1 MAQQPTSMKWSF
13 KIARFAGIDVYV
25 HATFLLLLTWI
36 GWHYWLSE
44 GNLGAVIV
52 GISFILLLFSCVV
65 LHEFGHA
72 LTARRYGIRT
82 RNITLLPI
90 GGVASLERMPD
101 DPRQEIIVALAGPAV
116 NLFIALL
123 LWVWLLLSNNLITD
137 ASVLSD
143 SNGFLHRIMVINLV
157 LAIFN
162 LLPAFPMDGGRVV
175 RAALSMRVGHHQ
187 ATKVA
192 ANIGQALA
200 MGMGILGLLYNPFL
214 MFIAVFIWV
223 GAAAESGME
232 EVKHGLSHI
241 TAGNAMIN
249 DYQTLRVDDP
259 LSRAITLTLAGSQK
273 TFPVR
278 SGDKLIGVLTQ
289 NDLLKGLQAEGEHT
303 LTQQWMQSGVQQ
315 ADVDEPVQRVLER
328 LENCQCPLLSVTKSG
343 RTVGIV
349 DLENISE
356 LINIQAA
363 LHAQQQP
370 ANTHDR
376 WKA

>member
-1 MAQQPTSMKWSF
+1 MAPQPTSMKWSF

-52 GISFILLLFSCVV
+52 GIGFILLLFSCVV

-72 LTARRYGIRT
+72 LAARRYGIRT

-116 NLFIALL
+116 NLVIALL
-123 LWVWLLLSNNLITD
+123 LWLWLLLSN
-137 ASVLSD
+137 SVIPEQSGLMTES
-143 SNGFLHRIMVINLV
+143 GFLHRIMVINLV
-157 LAIFN
+157 LALFN
-162 LLPAFPMDGGRVV
+162 LLPAFPMDGGRVM
-175 RAALSMRVGHHQ
+175 RAALSMWVGHRK
-187 ATKVA
+187 ATRIA

-214 MFIAVFIWV
+214 MFIAVFIWI
-223 GAAAESGME
+223 GAATEAG
-232 EVKHGLSHI
+232 VDQIKHTLENI
-241 TAGNAMIN
+241 TAGNAMISQ
-249 DYQTLRVDDP
+249 YQTLSDDDP
-259 LSRAITLTLAGSQK
+259 LSHAIALTLAGSQK
-273 TFPVR
+273 AFPVQ
-278 SGDKLIGVLTQ
+278 SNNKLVGVLTQ
-289 NDLLKGLQAEGEHT
+289 SQLLRGLQEEGEHA
-303 LTQQWMQSGVQQ
+303 LIRNWMQSDVQQ
-315 ADVDEPVQRVLER
+315 ADVNEPIQKVLER
-328 LENCQCPLLSVTKSG
+328 LQNCQCPLISVTKSG

-349 DLENISE
+349 DLDNISE
-356 LINIQAA
+356 LISIQTA
-363 LHAQQQP
+363 LHQQHQSKETD
-370 ANTHDR
+370 NR

>member
-1 MAQQPTSMKWSF
+1 MVQQPTSMKWSF

-44 GNLGAVIV
+44 GTLGAVIV
-52 GISFILLLFSCVV
+52 GIGFILLLFSCVV

-72 LTARRYGIRT
+72 LAARRYGIRT

-116 NLFIALL
+116 NLVIALL
-123 LWVWLLLSNNLITD
+123 LWLWLLLSNNMIPEQSGLMTE
-137 ASVLSD
+137 S
-143 SNGFLHRIMVINLV
+143 GFLHRIMVINLV
-157 LAIFN
+157 LALFN
-162 LLPAFPMDGGRVV
+162 LLPAFPMDGGRVM
-175 RAALSMRVGHHQ
+175 RAALSMWVGHRK
-187 ATKVA
+187 ATRIA

-214 MFIAVFIWV
+214 MFIAVFIWI
-223 GAAAESGME
+223 GAAAEAG
-232 EVKHGLSHI
+232 VDQIKHTLENI
-241 TAGNAMIN
+241 TAGNAMISH
-249 DYQTLRVDDP
+249 YQTLSDDDP
-259 LSRAITLTLAGSQK
+259 LSHAIALTLAGSQK
-273 TFPVR
+273 AFPVQ
-278 SGDKLIGVLTQ
+278 SNNKLVGVLTQ
-289 NDLLKGLQAEGEHT
+289 SQLLRGLQEEGEHA
-303 LTQQWMQSGVQQ
+303 LIRNWMQSDVQQ
-315 ADVDEPVQRVLER
+315 ADVNEPIQKVLER
-328 LENCQCPLLSVTKSG
+328 LQNCQCPLISVTKSG

-349 DLENISE
+349 DLDNINE

-363 LHAQQQP
+363 LHQQHQSKETD
-370 ANTHDR
+370 NR